1 MPESFGVHEQ
11 ITKISFMKTER
22 SVPSPKRLQLL
33 VDLERL
39 GTMSAVTAE
48 CGLATSAVSQQLKT
62 LERETGTALLQADG
76 RLVRLTPAG
85 KVLADR
91 ARGVLAALQAIPRDL
106 GVDGEP
112 VGTVR
117 LAASTTSLRQRV
129 LPWLPDITARYP
141 HVNLEIIEAEPQEV
155 MEMLGRHRVDI
166 GLVYD
171 FATAPR
177 PATEDFISEHL
188 YTLTWGVLVPP
199 RTDPAVIG
207 HSLPEILAFLR
218 GTEWITS
225 SRGPEDEAAI
235 QSLTSLAGY
244 RARVRHRVDALDVV
258 ESFVNIGMGVAL
270 FPAARPRLTPAVL
283 LDTAR
288 ISVSQRI
295 YAVTRPEWSGWPAGK
310 VVLDNLRAM
319 ADA

>member
-1 MPESFGVHEQ
+1 M
-11 ITKISFMKTER
+11 
-22 SVPSPKRLQLL
+22 
-33 VDLERL
+33 DLERL

-48 CGLATSAVSQQLKT
+48 TGLATSAVSQQLKT
-62 LERETGTALLQADG
+62 LEREIGTALLQADG

-85 KVLADR
+85 KVLAGR
-91 ARGVLAALQAIPRDL
+91 ARGILTSLQTLPRDL
-106 GVDGEP
+106 AADGEP

-129 LPWLPDITARYP
+129 LPWLPDFTRRYP
-141 HVNLEIIEAEPQEV
+141 KVSLELIEAEPREV
-155 MEMLGRHRVDI
+155 MDMLGRHRIDI

-171 FATAPR
+171 FATAPG
-177 PATEDFISEHL
+177 PDFEEFTAEHL

-199 RTDPAVIG
+199 ATEPALSRG
-207 HSLPEILAFLR
+207 SLPEILEFLR
-218 GTEWITS
+218 ERRWITG

-244 RARVRHRVDALDVV
+244 RPHIQHRVDALDLV
-258 ESFVNIGMGVAL
+258 ESFVSIGLGVAL
-270 FPAARPRLTPAVL
+270 FPAARPRHTTAVL
-283 LDTAR
+283 LDTDS

-295 YAVTRPEWSGWPAGK
+295 YALTRPLWPAWPAGR
-310 VVLDNLRAM
+310 VVLDNLRSM